1 MRYSIALAAAM
12 LASPLAAHDIRVVTD
27 IPVAHSLAA
36 MVLGDH
42 GTVDLMLERGANA
55 HSYQL
60 RPSQAQALAQADI
73 VVWMGERMTPWMG
86 RAISG
91 LSGDTH
97 AMALLQ
103 VESALL
109 REFGQAKDAHDGHE
123 HDHSHDDHSHDDHA
137 HEGHGH
143 DHDHAHDHGHSH
155 DDDHAGHAH
164 SGLDPHAWL
173 DTRNAAIWVDA
184 IAAELSEHMPD
195 HAAEFA
201 ANAEAAKAQITAL
214 TAEIDTILAPARDMA
229 FVTFHDA
236 YGYLVNQF
244 DLTQAGA
251 IALGDAASPG
261 AQRLAELRADM
272 QADAAVCIFPEAAHD
287 PALVTTMIE
296 GTGVRLGAT
305 LDPAGSLLDPG
316 ADLYG
321 TLMRN
326 IAQAI
331 ADCAQG

>member
-12 LASPLAAHDIRVVTD
+12 LGTPLAAHDIRVVTD
-27 IPVAHSLAA
+27 IPVAHSLVS

-42 GTVDLMLERGANA
+42 GTAELMLDRGANA

-60 RPSQAQALAQADI
+60 RPSQAQALSQADL
-73 VVWMGERMTPWMG
+73 VVWMGDGMTPWMG
-86 RAISG
+86 RAIDG
-91 LSGDTH
+91 L
-97 AMALLQ
+97 AAEAQAVALLE
-103 VESALL
+103 VEGALL
-109 REFGQAKDAHDGHE
+109 REFGQAKDAP
-123 HDHSHDDHSHDDHA
+123 DDHGQHHGDDD
-137 HEGHGH
+137 HGH
-143 DHDHAHDHGHSH
+143 DDTL
-155 DDDHAGHAH
+155 DDDHADHAH

-173 DTRNAAIWVDA
+173 DTRNAAIWIDA
-184 IAAELSEHMPD
+184 ITAELSEHMPD
-195 HAAEFA
+195 HAADFA
-201 ANAEAAKAQITAL
+201 ANADAAKARITAL
-214 TAEIDTILAPARDMA
+214 TAELDSILAPALDMA

-236 YGYLVNQF
+236 YGYFINQF
-244 DLTQAGA
+244 DLMQAGA

-261 AQRLAELRADM
+261 AQRLAALRAKM
-272 QADAAVCIFPEAAHD
+272 QADAAICIFPEAAHD

-316 ADLYG
+316 AELYP

-326 IAQAI
+326 MAQAI